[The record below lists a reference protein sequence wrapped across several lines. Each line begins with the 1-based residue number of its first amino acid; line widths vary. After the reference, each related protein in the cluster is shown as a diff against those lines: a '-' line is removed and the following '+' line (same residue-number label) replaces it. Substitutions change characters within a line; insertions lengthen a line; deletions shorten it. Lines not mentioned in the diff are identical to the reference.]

1 MSLWQNIIFFLVM
14 ALVTALTR
22 FLPFLLFPDGKKTP
36 GFVRYLGRVLPYPV
50 IGMLVVYCL
59 KDIEIASKPHGLPEA
74 AAIIVIVLIH
84 SWKRNALLSIGLGTA
99 VYMVMIQLLTG

>member
-1 MSLWQNIIFFLVM
+1 MSLMQNIVFFSVM

-22 FLPFLLFPDGKKTP
+22 FLPFLLFPDGSRTP

-59 KDIEIASKPHGLPEA
+59 KDVNVMARSHGLPEA
-74 AAIIVIVLIH
+74 VAILVIALVH
-84 SWKRNALLSIGLGTA
+84 TWKRNALLSIGIGTA
-99 VYMVMIQLLTG
+99 AYMVMMQLLAG

>member
-1 MSLWQNIIFFLVM
+1 MSLWQNIVFFSVM

-22 FLPFLLFPDGKKTP
+22 FLPFLLFPDGSKTP

-59 KDIEIASKPHGLPEA
+59 KDVDIISRPHGLPEA
-74 AAIIVIVLIH
+74 AAIIVIALIH
-84 SWKRNALLSIGLGTA
+84 TWKRNALLSIGVGTI
-99 VYMVMIQLLTG
+99 VYMIMIQLLAG

>member
-1 MSLWQNIIFFLVM
+1 MSLMQNIVFFSVM

-22 FLPFLLFPDGKKTP
+22 FLPFLLFPDGSRTP

-59 KDIEIASKPHGLPEA
+59 KDVNVMARPHGLPEA
-74 AAIIVIVLIH
+74 VAILVIALVH
-84 SWKRNALLSIGLGTA
+84 TWKRNALLSIGIGTA
-99 VYMVMIQLLTG
+99 AYMVMMQLLAG

>member
-1 MSLWQNIIFFLVM
+1 MSLMQNIMFFSIM

-22 FLPFLLFPDGKKTP
+22 FIPFLLFPDASRTP

-59 KDIEIASKPHGLPEA
+59 KDVNVMARPHGLPEA
-74 AAIIVIVLIH
+74 AAILVIALIH
-84 SWKRNALLSIGLGTA
+84 IWKRNALLSIGAGT
-99 VYMVMIQLLTG
+99 VIYMVMMQLLAG